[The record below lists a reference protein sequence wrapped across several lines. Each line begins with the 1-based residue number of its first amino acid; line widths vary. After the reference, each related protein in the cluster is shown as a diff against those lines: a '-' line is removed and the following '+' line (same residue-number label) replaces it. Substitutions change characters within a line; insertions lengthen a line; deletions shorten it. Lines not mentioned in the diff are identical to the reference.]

1 MEEEKETRSAPP
13 RFSYKLIKIATLT
26 LLFLAIFFFA
36 GFFGLEA
43 TSSSKFC
50 SSCHEMKPE
59 YYTWKASTH
68 SEVDCVNCH
77 IEPGVK
83 NLAEAKAGGVK
94 ELYKKQTDTYSAPIQ
109 MPKDIP
115 NSACETCHNMKNRE
129 VTTSGDLIIPH
140 DKHLAKDIDCVKCHS
155 GVAHGKIAE
164 RKVTF
169 KSDYGKWDHSLGK
182 SMMSD
187 KKFTS
192 PKMETCMDC
201 HQARQVTTECKACH
215 TTAMYPKSHKNK
227 DFKLESH
234 GSLAKDDVSKCNSC
248 HQYMSKDEITLFND
262 KPAHTQFLSNGKI
275 ETKKINPQEYAKENS
290 YCKSC
295 HLQRPPSHNKKFI
308 NNHGSLAE
316 KNEDSCLTCHDYQNT
331 GKNKTSNV
339 TCSSCHPSSHEG
351 KEWRQTHPIRLPN
364 EVKVTKTCYQ
374 CHYKPKCSSC
384 HKED

>member
-13 RFSYKLIKIATLT
+13 RFNYKLIKIATLT

-94 ELYKKQTDTYSAPIQ
+94 ELYKKQTDTYLAPIQ

-115 NSACETCHNMKNRE
+115 NSACERCHNMDTRE

-140 DKHLAKDIDCVKCHS
+140 DKHLAKDIECVQCHS

-169 KSDYGKWDHSLGK
+169 KSDYGKWDDSLGK

-187 KKFTS
+187 IKFTS
-192 PKMETCMDC
+192 PKMETCMEC
-201 HQARQVTTECKACH
+201 HEARQVTTECKACH
-215 TTAMYPKSHKNK
+215 TTSMYPKSHKK
-227 DFKLESH
+227 ADFKDETH
-234 GSLAKDDVSKCNSC
+234 GSLAIKDVKKCNEC
-248 HQYMSKDEITLFND
+248 HKYMSKKEIDIFNE
-262 KPAHTQFLSNGKI
+262 KPASMQYLNNGTVKEDDI
-275 ETKKINPQEYAKENS
+275 DANDYAKQNT
-290 YCKSC
+290 YCKDC
-295 HLQRPPSHNKKFI
+295 HSTRPASHKKGFGVSHGVLANK
-308 NNHGSLAE
+308 NTE
-316 KNEDSCLTCHDYQNT
+316 MCLTCHDYQNT
-331 GKNKTSNV
+331 GRTKNIIV
-339 TCSSCHPSSHEG
+339 TCNTCHPSTHSNRD
-351 KEWRQTHPIRLPN
+351 WRITHPINVERGR
-364 EVKVTKTCYQ
+364 KVTEYCYTCHVKKN
-374 CHYKPKCSSC
+374 CTSC
-384 HKED
+384 HKE